1 MPFPAAAQIVKV
13 GGPSFPVTPTAG
25 WIFMNLNGFVAGA
38 ATTPFE
44 DITAGQAF
52 VSMIFESKGKYSIGA
67 RAIVLD
73 DAAESQHEILGD

>member
-1 MPFPAAAQIVKV
+1 
-13 GGPSFPVTPTAG
+13 
-25 WIFMNLNGFVAGA
+25 MNLNGFVAGA

-52 VSMIFESKGKYSIGA
+52 VSMIFDSKGKYSIGT